1 MDNSECPTNGVCFD
15 ELFQP
20 SGELVRLL
28 LDIDTDQD
36 LLNVATCSAHL
47 LLRLCLRVE
56 WPNPPPAAG
65 HWCRAVG
72 NDGCSLDAVKEFYAS
87 TSRVYGEGV
96 GVAELTGFEG
106 TLRLRIA
113 AAQPHATG
121 VRNRFCSLVGTIAMP
136 SRYADDWDEHFELA
150 RAKRH
155 DFAFECKFGFA
166 LSMGGLGGPLRQLRE
181 VIRTAEDSLSGK

>member
-1 MDNSECPTNGVCFD
+1 MDNSECPTIGVCFD

-20 SGELVRLL
+20 SGQLVRLL
-28 LDIDTDQD
+28 LDIGTDQD
-36 LLNVATCSAHL
+36 LLNAVTGNAHL
-47 LLRLCLRVE
+47 ILRLGLRVE

-65 HWCRAVG
+65 HCCRAVSY
-72 NDGCSLDAVKEFYAS
+72 DGCYLDAVKEFYAS
-87 TSRVYGEGV
+87 TLRVYGEGV
-96 GVAELTGFEG
+96 GVAELIGFEG
-106 TLRLRIA
+106 ILRLRIS
-113 AAQPHATG
+113 AAQPHAIG

-150 RAKRH
+150 RAEGH

-181 VIRTAEDSLSGK
+181 VIRTAEDSLAAR